1 MFEVAIE
8 TGFSAA
14 HCLRGYRGKCEELH
28 GHNWK
33 VEVAVRAQD
42 LDSTGLAIDFGVLK
56 EKTGKILAELDH
68 RYLNDHPHFSEIN
81 PSSENIAAF
90 VYGRLEKEL
99 ESEQVSLC
107 RVTVWESDSS
117 RATYRK
123 PDA

>member
-14 HCLRGYRGKCEELH
+14 HRLRGYRGKCEELH

-68 RYLNDHPHFSEIN
+68 RHLNDHPHFSEIN

-90 VYGRLEKEL
+90 IYGRLEKEL
-99 ESEQVSLC
+99 ESEQVSLS
-107 RVTVWESDSS
+107 RVTVWESDTS